1 MIKSS
6 LIAIFAMLCLNIF
19 SQDIDKSFFLL
30 GMLSNSNLKPN
41 ANAVDIDK
49 FAVGPAAQKF
59 YKVLRELRDEKFKNQ
74 VITIDTVDSR
84 TVIFKNEVMNKYFRS
99 FYKQSECYNYMGEKL
114 YGNYMEFS
122 QFDSNKKIYSYIAG
136 NYSIRG
142 TKDSASYYI
151 TFNSIYKSIELLNFL
166 LSKYSAGSVI
176 YTRYCNTIPTTEIT
190 KFTLYCDDMKNEKA
204 DWIDKKLIQETLLLK
219 QYLESGKKP

>member
-1 MIKSS
+1 MIKHC
-6 LIAIFAMLCLNIF
+6 LIAIFAMLCLNVA
-19 SQDIDKSFFLL
+19 SQDVDKTFFLL

-41 ANAVDIDK
+41 ANPVDIDK

-74 VITIDTVDSR
+74 VITIDTVASR

-99 FYKQSECYNYMGEKL
+99 FYKPNECYNFMGEK
-114 YGNYMEFS
+114 YTGDYMEFS

-142 TKDSASYYI
+142 TKDSAVYFI
-151 TFNSIYKSIELLNFL
+151 TFVNIYKSIELLNFL
-166 LSKYSAGSVI
+166 LGRFSGGNVI
-176 YTRYCNTIPTTEIT
+176 YTRYCNTIPSSEIT

-204 DWIDKKLIQETLLLK
+204 DWVDKKLIQETLLLK
-219 QYLESGKKP
+219 QYLEFGKKP